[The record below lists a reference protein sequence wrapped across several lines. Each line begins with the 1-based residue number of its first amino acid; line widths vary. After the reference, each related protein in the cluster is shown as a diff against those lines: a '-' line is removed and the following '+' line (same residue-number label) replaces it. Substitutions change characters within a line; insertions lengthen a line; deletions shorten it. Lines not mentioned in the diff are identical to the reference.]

1 MLPKLLMREES
12 SGAGVSAMRVDIGS
26 SMLMFSTDIDRFISE
41 LVLAE
46 GEAPVLLVML
56 APALAL

>member
-1 MLPKLLMREES
+1 MREES
-12 SGAGVSAMRVDIGS
+12 SGAGVSAMRVD
-26 SMLMFSTDIDRFISE
+26 TDIDRFISE